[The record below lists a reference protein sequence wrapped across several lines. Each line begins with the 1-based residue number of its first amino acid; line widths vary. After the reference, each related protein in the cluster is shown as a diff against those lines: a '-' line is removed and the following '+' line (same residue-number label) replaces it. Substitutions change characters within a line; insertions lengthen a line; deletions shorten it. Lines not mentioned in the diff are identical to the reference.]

1 MKTFANPAKEILQN
15 INFRTL
21 LSWLQLIF
29 LGMGTSP
36 NKSNEIRIEPVLS
49 TMGFIKDTIRWT
61 DIIKIVVGNVVMF
74 VPFGFLGWLFPKLRN
89 LRSLLYAFVAA
100 ITIVEGLQYFTRLGI
115 FEIDDILLNTFGVF
129 LGWKIWRFLNDKI

>member
-1 MKTFANPAKEILQN
+1 MNTFANAAKEILQN

-49 TMGFIKDTIRWT
+49 TE
-61 DIIKIVVGNVVMF
+61 
-74 VPFGFLGWLFPKLRN
+74 FLTSMIFCLILSWLSSAGKY
-89 LRSLLYAFVAA
+89 S
-100 ITIVEGLQYFTRLGI
+100 
-115 FEIDDILLNTFGVF
+115 VF
-129 LGWKIWRFLNDKI
+129 LI

>member
-1 MKTFANPAKEILQN
+1 
-15 INFRTL
+15 
-21 LSWLQLIF
+21 
-29 LGMGTSP
+29 MGRSQYET
-36 NKSNEIRIEPVLS
+36 NVIRIEPVLS
-49 TMGFIKDTIRWT
+49 TVGFIKDTIRWT

-74 VPFGFLGWLFPKLRN
+74 IPYGFLGWLFPKLRN